1 MVQRDKKNSTV
12 FNKLLVSECG
22 LVWKLLLKIFLSIFF
37 IIFVYM
43 GVFVYV
49 CAHACSAYGGQ
60 KRVLNSLGIGVT
72 DSCEPPYGCW
82 ELILGPLEDR
92 QMFLTA

>member
-37 IIFVYM
+37 IFVYM

-49 CAHACSAYGGQ
+49 CAHACSAYGSQ
-60 KRVLNSLGIGVT
+60 KRVLNLLGIGVT
-72 DSCEPPYGCW
+72 DSYEPPYGYW
-82 ELILGPLEDR
+82 ELILGLLEDR
-92 QMFLTA
+92 LMFLTA